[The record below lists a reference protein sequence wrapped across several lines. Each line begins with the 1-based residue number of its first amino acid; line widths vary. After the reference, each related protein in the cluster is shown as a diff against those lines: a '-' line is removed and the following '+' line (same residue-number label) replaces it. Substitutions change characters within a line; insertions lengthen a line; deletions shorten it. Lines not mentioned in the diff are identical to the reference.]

1 MSDNP
6 TPSFNGNNNGTLSP
20 SRLWRRLQL
29 WANIAKVTLRD
40 PLLRFAGHLTVLG
53 VIALGIWAVRLG
65 WDTLPA
71 AAAGDQVL
79 EEEAPAE
86 SPFTGEALVSG
97 PSIRSM
103 TLPTYTQE
111 GLGRGGVSRS
121 AMLHTVF
128 PERPRLDIITYI
140 VEAGDSLFGIAENY
154 NLKPETILWGNFDVL
169 QDDPHRLAPEQKL
182 NIPPVDG
189 TLYEWHEGDGLNG
202 VASFF
207 DVEPGDILQWPGN
220 RLDPTMDPQ
229 NPNIEAGTLLIVPGG
244 RRELI
249 SWSAPRITRSNPAVA
264 KILGPGA
271 CGSIVDGVVGTG
283 TFIFP
288 TASQHLSGFD
298 YSSVHPGIDLAG
310 NEGNAIFA
318 SDSGVVVYSGWNDW
332 GYGYVV
338 VLDHGTGWQTL
349 YAHLSVINVACGQ
362 SVIQGDV
369 FAGMGSTGNSSGAH
383 LHLEMMH
390 DTYGKVN
397 PWLYLP

>member
-1 MSDNP
+1 MSE
-6 TPSFNGNNNGTLSP
+6 TPSKPPTNQLNGTRGLT
-20 SRLWRRLQL
+20 RLRRQILL

-40 PLLRFAGHLTVLG
+40 PLLRFSGHLTVLG
-53 VIALGIWAVRLG
+53 VIALGVWAVRLG

-71 AAAGDQVL
+71 AAAGGQGV
-79 EEEAPAE
+79 EEGVAAAQAAAVEV
-86 SPFTGEALVSG
+86 LVSG
-97 PSIRSM
+97 PDARSM
-103 TLPTYTQE
+103 SMPIYPGGNGSTV
-111 GLGRGGVSRS
+111 GVSRD

-128 PERPRLDIITYI
+128 PERPRLDVIKY
-140 VEAGDSLFGIAENY
+140 VVDVGDSLFGIAEKF

-169 QDDPHRLAPEQKL
+169 QDDPHRLAPDQEL

-207 DVEPGDILQWPGN
+207 GVEPEEILQWPGN
-220 RLDPTMDPQ
+220 HLDPSMDPQ
-229 NPNIEAGTLLIVPGG
+229 NPNIESGALLIVPGG

-264 KILGPGA
+264 RILGPGA
-271 CGSIVDGVVGTG
+271 CGTVVDGVVGTG
-283 TFIFP
+283 TFIYP
-288 TASQHLSGFD
+288 TTSQHLSGFD

-310 NEGNAIFA
+310 NTGNAIFA

-338 VLDHGTGWQTL
+338 VVDHGTGWQTL
-349 YAHLSVINVACGQ
+349 YAHLSVINVVCGQ

-369 FAGMGSTGNSSGAH
+369 IAGMGSTGNSSGSH
-383 LHLEMMH
+383 LHFEMMH
-390 DTYGKVN
+390 DDYGKVN

>member
-6 TPSFNGNNNGTLSP
+6 SPISNSNMNGNQGS
-20 SRLWRRLQL
+20 SGLWRRLQL
-29 WANIAKVTLRD
+29 WVSIAKVTLRD
-40 PLLRFAGHLTVLG
+40 PLLRFTGHLTVLG

-65 WDTLPA
+65 WDTLPV
-71 AAAGDQVL
+71 AAAGGQAL
-79 EEEAPAE
+79 EEEAPAVP
-86 SPFTGEALVSG
+86 SFTGEALVSG
-97 PSIRSM
+97 PNIRSM
-103 TLPTYTQE
+103 SLPTYPA
-111 GLGRGGVSRS
+111 GGPGRGGVLRS

-140 VEAGDSLFGIAENY
+140 VEVGDSLFGIAENF
-154 NLKPETILWGNFDVL
+154 NLKPETILWGNFDIL
-169 QDDPHRLAPEQKL
+169 QDNPHKLAPEQKL

-207 DVEPGDILQWPGN
+207 DVEPEDILQWPGN
-220 RLDPTMDPQ
+220 RLDPSMDPQ
-229 NPNIEAGTLLIVPGG
+229 NPNIEAGTLLIIPGG

-283 TFIFP
+283 AFIFP
-288 TASQHLSGFD
+288 TVSQHLSGFD

-349 YAHLSVINVACGQ
+349 YAHLSVINVVCGQ

-369 FAGMGSTGNSSGAH
+369 IAAMGSTGNSSGPH
-383 LHLEMMH
+383 LHFEMMH

>member
-6 TPSFNGNNNGTLSP
+6 APTPKNNLNGNHSP
-20 SRLWRRLQL
+20 MHLWRRLQL
-29 WANIAKVTLRD
+29 WVNIAKVTLRD

-53 VIALGIWAVRLG
+53 VIAMGIWAVRLG

-71 AAAGDQVL
+71 AAAGEQAVV
-79 EEEAPAE
+79 EEGPATA
-86 SPFTGEALVSG
+86 SVAVEALVSG
-97 PSIRSM
+97 PNTRSM
-103 TLPTYTQE
+103 SLPTYAE
-111 GLGRGGVSRS
+111 AGAKLGGVSRI

-128 PERPRLDIITYI
+128 PERPRLDVIKYI
-140 VEAGDSLFGIAENY
+140 VEIGDSLFGIAEKF
-154 NLKPETILWGNFDVL
+154 NLKPESILWGNFDVL
-169 QDDPHRLAPEQKL
+169 QDDPHRLAPEQEL

-207 DVEPGDILQWPGN
+207 GVEPEDILQWPGN
-220 RLDPTMDPQ
+220 RLDPSMDPQ
-229 NPNIEAGTLLIVPGG
+229 NPEIEAGALLIVPGG

-271 CGSIVDGVVGTG
+271 CGTVVDGVVGTG
-283 TFIFP
+283 TFIYP
-288 TASQHLSGFD
+288 TTSQHLSGFD

-310 NEGNAIFA
+310 NTGNAIFA

-332 GYGYVV
+332 GYGYIV

-349 YAHLSVINVACGQ
+349 YAHLSVINVVCGQ

-369 FAGMGSTGNSSGAH
+369 VAGMGCTGNCSGSH
-383 LHLEMMH
+383 LHFEMMN
-390 DTYGKVN
+390 DSYGKVN

>member
-6 TPSFNGNNNGTLSP
+6 TPNLNGNNNGNLSP

-71 AAAGDQVL
+71 AAAGDQAF
-79 EEEAPAE
+79 EEEAPAA
-86 SPFTGEALVSG
+86 SFVGEVLVSG
-97 PSIRSM
+97 PNVRSM
-103 TLPTYTQE
+103 ALPTYSQG

-128 PERPRLDIITYI
+128 PERPRLDIITYT
-140 VEAGDSLFGIAENY
+140 VEAGDSLFGIAENF

-207 DVEPGDILQWPGN
+207 DVEPEDILQWPGN
-220 RLDPTMDPQ
+220 RLDPSMDPQ

-283 TFIFP
+283 TFIYP

-369 FAGMGSTGNSSGAH
+369 IAGMGSTGNSSGPH
-383 LHLEMMH
+383 LHFEMMH

>member
-1 MSDNP
+1 
-6 TPSFNGNNNGTLSP
+6 
-20 SRLWRRLQL
+20 
-29 WANIAKVTLRD
+29 
-40 PLLRFAGHLTVLG
+40 
-53 VIALGIWAVRLG
+53 
-65 WDTLPA
+65 
-71 AAAGDQVL
+71 
-79 EEEAPAE
+79 
-86 SPFTGEALVSG
+86 
-97 PSIRSM
+97 
-103 TLPTYTQE
+103 
-111 GLGRGGVSRS
+111 
-121 AMLHTVF
+121 
-128 PERPRLDIITYI
+128 
-140 VEAGDSLFGIAENY
+140 
-154 NLKPETILWGNFDVL
+154 
-169 QDDPHRLAPEQKL
+169 
-182 NIPPVDG
+182 VDG

-310 NEGNAIFA
+310 SEGNAIFA

-369 FAGMGSTGNSSGAH
+369 FAGMGSTGNSSGPH

>member
-6 TPSFNGNNNGTLSP
+6 TPISNGNNNGNLSL

-79 EEEAPAE
+79 EEEAPAA
-86 SPFTGEALVSG
+86 SFVGEVLVSG

-103 TLPTYTQE
+103 ALPTYSQ
-111 GLGRGGVSRS
+111 GRLGRGGVSRS

-128 PERPRLDIITYI
+128 PERPRLDIITYT
-140 VEAGDSLFGIAENY
+140 VEAGDSLFGIAENF

-169 QDDPHRLAPEQKL
+169 QDDPHRLAPEQQL

-207 DVEPGDILQWPGN
+207 DVEPEDILQWPGN
-220 RLDPTMDPQ
+220 RLDPSMDPQ

-283 TFIFP
+283 TFIYP

-349 YAHLSVINVACGQ
+349 YGHLSVINVACGQ

-369 FAGMGSTGNSSGAH
+369 IAGMGSTGNSSGPH
-383 LHLEMMH
+383 LHFEMMH

>member
-1 MSDNP
+1 M
-6 TPSFNGNNNGTLSP
+6 NGNQGS
-20 SRLWRRLQL
+20 SGLWRRFQL
-29 WANIAKVTLRD
+29 WVNIAKVTLRD

-53 VIALGIWAVRLG
+53 MIALGIWAVRLG
-65 WDTLPA
+65 WDTLPV
-71 AAAGDQVL
+71 AAAGDQAL
-79 EEEAPAE
+79 EEEVPAV
-86 SPFTGEALVSG
+86 SSFAGEALVSG
-97 PSIRSM
+97 PNIRSM
-103 TLPTYTQE
+103 SLPTYSE
-111 GLGRGGVSRS
+111 GGPGRGGVSRS

-140 VEAGDSLFGIAENY
+140 VETGDSLFGIAENY

-169 QDDPHRLAPEQKL
+169 QDNPHKLAPGQEL
-182 NIPPVDG
+182 NISPVDG

-207 DVEPGDILQWPGN
+207 DVEPEDILQWPGN
-220 RLDPTMDPQ
+220 RLDPSMDPQ
-229 NPNIEAGTLLIVPGG
+229 NPNIEAGMLLIIPGG

-349 YAHLSVINVACGQ
+349 YAHLSVINVVCGQ
-362 SVIQGDV
+362 SAIQGDV
-369 FAGMGSTGNSSGAH
+369 IAAMGSTGNSSGAH
-383 LHLEMMH
+383 LHFEMMH

>member
-1 MSDNP
+1 MSEQNS
-6 TPSFNGNNNGTLSP
+6 PSNLSP
-20 SRLWRRLQL
+20 LNGSTGLVRLWRLLQL
-29 WANIAKVTLRD
+29 WANIAKVTLRE

-71 AAAGDQVL
+71 AAAG
-79 EEEAPAE
+79 EAIVE
-86 SPFTGEALVSG
+86 SEVAAIPSTGEVLVSG
-97 PSIRSM
+97 PETRSLTM
-103 TLPTYTQE
+103 PAYG
-111 GLGRGGVSRS
+111 GLASTASGVSRD
-121 AMLHTVF
+121 ALLNTVF
-128 PERPRLDIITYI
+128 PERPRLDIIRY
-140 VEAGDSLFGIAENY
+140 VVKAGDTLFGIAENF

-169 QDDPHRLAPEQKL
+169 QDDPHRLAPDQEL
-182 NIPPVDG
+182 RIPPVDG
-189 TLYEWHEGDGLNG
+189 TLYEWHEGDGLTG

-207 DVEPGDILQWPGN
+207 GVEPQDILQWPGN
-220 RLDPTMDPQ
+220 QLDPNMDPQ
-229 NPNIEAGTLLIVPGG
+229 NPTIEAGSILIVPGG
-244 RRELI
+244 QRELI

-283 TFIFP
+283 TFIYP
-288 TASQHLSGFD
+288 TTTQYLSGYD

-310 NEGNAIFA
+310 STGNAIFA

-338 VLDHGTGWQTL
+338 VLDHGNGWQTL
-349 YAHLSVINVACGQ
+349 YAHLSVINAVCGQ

-369 FAGMGSTGNSSGAH
+369 IAGMGSTGNSSGPH
-383 LHLEMMH
+383 LHFEMMN

>member
-6 TPSFNGNNNGTLSP
+6 SPLSNGSINGARGP
-20 SRLWRRLQL
+20 VRLWRRVQL
-29 WANIAKVTLRD
+29 WVNIAKVTLRE

-53 VIALGIWAVRLG
+53 VIALGIWLVRLG

-71 AAAGDQVL
+71 AAADG
-79 EEEAPAE
+79 EAIEAQAVVPA
-86 SPFTGEALVSG
+86 SGGEALISG
-97 PSIRSM
+97 PAIRAMS
-103 TLPTYTQE
+103 LPTYTE
-111 GLGRGGVSRS
+111 AGSGSGGVARS

-128 PERPRLDIITYI
+128 PERPRLDIITYT
-140 VEAGDSLFGIAENY
+140 VKVGDTLFGIAENF

-169 QDDPHRLAPEQKL
+169 QDDPHRLAPDQVL

-207 DVEPGDILQWPGN
+207 GVEPEDILQWPGN
-220 RLDPTMDPQ
+220 NLDLNMDPQ
-229 NPNIEAGTLLIVPGG
+229 NPNIAAGTLLIVPGG

-249 SWSAPRITRSNPAVA
+249 SWSAPRITRGNPAVA

-271 CGSIVDGVVGTG
+271 CGSVVDGAVGTG
-283 TFIFP
+283 TFIYP
-288 TASQHLSGFD
+288 TTTQHLSGFD

-310 NEGNAIFA
+310 STGNAIFA

-338 VLDHGTGWQTL
+338 VIDHGTGWQTL
-349 YAHLSVINVACGQ
+349 YAHLSAINVGCGQ
-362 SVIQGDV
+362 SVIQGEV
-369 FAGMGSTGNSSGAH
+369 IAAMGSTGNSSGPH
-383 LHLEMMH
+383 LHFEMMH